1 MQDYYQILGIS
12 PRATQLE
19 VKRSYRRLAV
29 QFHPDKNK
37 SKESEE
43 RFKEISLAYEVLKNP
58 EKRAQYDISLTF
70 GSQTISHT
78 GRPHRDPAY
87 RARRRAYYAQ
97 QAESKSSQELM
108 VEYLPKLRWACWA
121 GLVVCFLVAVDYLM
135 PRTTHVEQIA
145 EINRM
150 YRTGRGGG
158 TIYDHDELI
167 TKNGTVIYLHN
178 DDLDYFKESRFILI
192 NQSGLFG
199 KIVSVAMPDHSYR
212 VRVAAIYAGLFFVPV
227 ILLVASFLGVTIR
240 NSVEFPFNL
249 TIVSFILLIIVC
261 YLLIR

>member
-1 MQDYYQILGIS
+1 MLDYYQILGIS

-29 QFHPDKNK
+29 QFHPDKNQ

-43 RFKEISLAYEVLKNP
+43 RFKEISLAYEVLKDP

-70 GSQTISHT
+70 APATT
-78 GRPHRDPAY
+78 RAHRDPAY
-87 RARRRAYYAQ
+87 KSRQRAYYSQ
-97 QAESKSSQELM
+97 RVETKSSNELM
-108 VEYLPKLRWACWA
+108 AEYLPKFRWACWA
-121 GLVVCFLVAVDYLM
+121 GLVVCFMVGVDYFL
-135 PRTTHVEQIA
+135 PRSIYTEEIA

-167 TKNGTVIYLHN
+167 TKNGTVIYLNEN
-178 DDLDYFKESRFILI
+178 DLEYFKKSRSIVI
-192 NQSGLFG
+192 NQSALFK
-199 KIVSVAMPDHSYR
+199 KIVTVATPDNTYR
-212 VRVAAIYAGLFFVPV
+212 VGVAAVYSGLLFIPV
-227 ILLVASFLGVTIR
+227 ILLVASILGVTIR

-249 TIVSFILLIIVC
+249 TIVSSILLIIVC
-261 YLLIR
+261 YLLIK

>member
-29 QFHPDKNK
+29 QFHPDKNH

-70 GSQTISHT
+70 APDTT
-78 GRPHRDPAY
+78 KPHRDPAY
-87 RARRRAYYAQ
+87 RSRQRAYYAQ
-97 QAESKSSQELM
+97 RAETKSTNELM
-108 VEYLPKLRWACWA
+108 AEYLPKFRWACWA
-121 GLVVCFLVAVDYLM
+121 GLLVCFLVAVDYFL
-135 PRTTHVEQIA
+135 PRAVHTEEIA
-145 EINRM
+145 EVNRM

-167 TKNGTVIYLHN
+167 TKKGTVIYLNEN
-178 DDLDYFKESRFILI
+178 DLHYFKESRFIVI
-192 NQSGLFG
+192 NQSGLFK
-199 KIVSVAMPDHSYR
+199 KIVSVATLDNVYQ
-212 VRVAAIYAGLFFVPV
+212 VGVAAIYSGLFFIPV
-227 ILLVASFLGVTIR
+227 ILLVASILGVTIR

-261 YLLIR
+261 YLLMR

>member
-19 VKRSYRRLAV
+19 VKRSYRKLAV
-29 QFHPDKNK
+29 QFHPDKNQ

-43 RFKEISLAYEVLKNP
+43 KFKEISLAYEVLRNP
-58 EKRAQYDISLTF
+58 EKRAQYDMALTF
-70 GSQTISHT
+70 APQTI
-78 GRPHRDPAY
+78 RPHRDPAY
-87 RARRRAYYAQ
+87 RARQRGYYAQ
-97 QAESKSSQELM
+97 HTEIKSSKELM
-108 VEYLPKLRWACWA
+108 SEYLPKFRWACWV
-121 GLVVCFLVAVDYLM
+121 GLVVCLLVAVDYFL
-135 PRTTHVEQIA
+135 PRTNYTEEIS

-167 TKNGTVIYLHN
+167 TKSGTVIYLNEN
-178 DDLDYFKESRFILI
+178 DLPYFKKSKSVVI
-192 NQSGLFG
+192 NQSGLFK
-199 KIVSVAMPDHSYR
+199 KIVSVATPDKTYQ
-212 VRVAAIYAGLFFVPV
+212 VGVAAIYSGLFFVPV

-240 NSVEFPFNL
+240 KGVEFPFNL
-249 TIVSFILLIIVC
+249 TIVSFILLIIVS

>member
-43 RFKEISLAYEVLKNP
+43 KFKEISLAYEVLRNP
-58 EKRAQYDISLTF
+58 EKRAQYDITLTF
-70 GSQTISHT
+70 APQTM
-78 GRPHRDPAY
+78 RPHRDPAY
-87 RARRRAYYAQ
+87 RARQRGYYAQ
-97 QAESKSSQELM
+97 HTATKSSNELM
-108 VEYLPKLRWACWA
+108 SEYLPKFRWACWA
-121 GLVVCFLVAVDYLM
+121 GLVVCLLVAVDYLL
-135 PRTTHVEQIA
+135 PRSSYTEEIS

-167 TKNGTVIYLHN
+167 TKSGTVIYLN
-178 DDLDYFKESRFILI
+178 EKDILYFKESRSIVI
-192 NQSGLFG
+192 IQSGLFK
-199 KIVSVAMPDHSYR
+199 KIVSVATPDKAYQ
-212 VRVAAIYAGLFFVPV
+212 VGVAAIYSNLFFVPV
-227 ILLVASFLGVTIR
+227 ILLVSSFLGVTIR

-249 TIVSFILLIIVC
+249 TIVSFILLIIVS

>member
-29 QFHPDKNK
+29 QFHPDKNH

-43 RFKEISLAYEVLKNP
+43 RFKEISMAYEVLNNP

-70 GSQTISHT
+70 APHT
-78 GRPHRDPAY
+78 NTAKPHRDPAY
-87 RARRRAYYAQ
+87 RSRQRAYYAHST
-97 QAESKSSQELM
+97 ETKSTNELM
-108 VEYLPKLRWACWA
+108 AEYLPKFRWACWA
-121 GLVVCFLVAVDYLM
+121 GLLVCLLVAVDYFL
-135 PRTTHVEQIA
+135 PRSVYTEEIA

-167 TKNGTVIYLHN
+167 TKNGTVIYLNEN
-178 DDLDYFKESRFILI
+178 DLQYFKQSRSIVI
-192 NQSGLFG
+192 SQSGLFN
-199 KIVSVAMPDHSYR
+199 KIVSVATPDSVYH
-212 VRVAAIYAGLFFVPV
+212 VGVAAIYSGLFFIPV
-227 ILLVASFLGVTIR
+227 ILLFASILGVTIR

-261 YLLIR
+261 YLLMR